1 MPEPVANG
9 SSVLGLFDQAA
20 RVHPGAIAVEAADR
34 SITYRELD
42 ERSREIATQLRSLGA
57 RPDVFVAIGLGRTV
71 DLAAAVLGVVRSG
84 AAWLPLEP
92 THPRE
97 RLERIVEAARPVAA
111 VADGSVEELLRDNG
125 ISSIRA
131 DGRDSS
137 APALRD
143 SEEPPAF
150 PEDRAAYAMFTSG
163 STGEPKGSVLTHGGL
178 SRYVFEMGRALGVTA
193 SDVYLHTASIG
204 FSSSVRQLLV
214 PLCHGA
220 RVIVAAAEE
229 IRQPEALFLNAVG
242 RGVTIIDLVPSYW
255 RALMDALDG
264 LELAERTLVRGHR
277 LRLALSASEPLPTEL
292 VRRWRSDFGAS
303 DRFVNMYGQTETTG
317 IVSLYFLPP
326 DLPAGELVPIGRPIR
341 GMRIEILDDDL
352 HPAPRGAVGEIWI
365 AGTGVARGY
374 LGPGSDTQNAAA
386 FRDWAGPGMKLY
398 RTGDLGRELP
408 DGNFE
413 HHGRTDDQVKIRG
426 IRVELAEVSLGL
438 ESEPGVRACAVLAQ
452 ENEAGVRQL
461 LAWVV
466 LTPGTVLDARELRSR
481 LAARL
486 PEAMIPSVFRFL
498 ESLPRTHS
506 GKIDRLALVSLHAPP
521 SASPEPATDRERALA
536 EIWSDVLGV
545 ERVGRGDD
553 FFELGGDSI
562 TAFRMIGR
570 ARASG
575 IHISVA
581 WLFAHP
587 TLADLAASE
596 EGAAGIPVPP
606 VRGTPG

>member
-1 MPEPVANG
+1 
-9 SSVLGLFDQAA
+9 
-20 RVHPGAIAVEAADR
+20 
-34 SITYRELD
+34 
-42 ERSREIATQLRSLGA
+42 
-57 RPDVFVAIGLGRTV
+57 
-71 DLAAAVLGVVRSG
+71 
-84 AAWLPLEP
+84 
-92 THPRE
+92 
-97 RLERIVEAARPVAA
+97 VEAARPVAA
-111 VADGSVEELLRDNG
+111 IADGSVEELLRDNG
-125 ISSIRA
+125 VSSIRA
-131 DGRDSS
+131 DGEDSS

-163 STGEPKGSVLTHGGL
+163 STGEPKGAVLTHGGL
-178 SRYVFEMGRALGVTA
+178 SRYVFEMGQALGVTA
-193 SDVYLHTASIG
+193 SDAYLHTASIG

-220 RVIVAAAEE
+220 RVIVAAPEE
-229 IRQPEALFLNAVG
+229 IRQPEALFLNAVE

-264 LELAERTLVRGHR
+264 LEPPERTLVRGHR
-277 LRLALSASEPLPTEL
+277 LRLALSASEPLSAEL

-317 IVSLYFLPP
+317 IVSLYFVPP
-326 DLPAGELVPIGRPIR
+326 DLPAGELVPIGRPIG
-341 GMRIEILDDDL
+341 GMRIEIFDDDL
-352 HPAPRGAVGEIWI
+352 RPAPRGAVGEIWI

-374 LGPGSDTQNAAA
+374 VGPGSETQSAAA
-386 FRDWAGPGMKLY
+386 FRDWAGTHASGMRLY

-426 IRVELAEVSLGL
+426 VRVELAEVSLAI
-438 ESEPGVRACAVLAQ
+438 ESEAGVRACAVLAQ

-461 LAWVV
+461 VAWVV

-498 ESLPRTHS
+498 EALPRTPS
-506 GKIDRLALVSLHAPP
+506 GKIDRLALASLHAP
-521 SASPEPATDRERALA
+521 SSISPEPATDRERALA
-536 EIWSDVLGV
+536 AIWSDVLGV

-570 ARASG
+570 ARGSG

-581 WLFAHP
+581 RLFAHP
-587 TLADLAASE
+587 TLAALAAPE
-596 EGAAGIPVPP
+596 EGEVDVSVP
-606 VRGTPG
+606 